1 MKAKEQRARMWS
13 ERGERKRR
21 EAGALKGWKAGEL
34 VGNYSTVLIILLSKR
49 RKEKETNHS
58 PFRSLE
64 LNIFKKSDIILE
76 QKQNRHFLKNSS
88 IVDRLQSQKK
98 CKITKQFQH

>member
-1 MKAKEQRARMWS
+1 MEAKEQRARMWS

-21 EAGALKGWKAGEL
+21 EAAALKGWKAGEL
-34 VGNYSTVLIILLSKR
+34 VGNYSTLLIILLSKR

-64 LNIFKKSDIILE
+64 LNIFKNSDKILE
-76 QKQNRHFLKNSS
+76 QKQHRHCLKNSS
-88 IVDRLQSQKK
+88 IVDRRQSQKK